1 MALSN
6 DIISKF
12 VKMSTENNKVE
23 KRETTLYGEVSR
35 IDSVTGQ
42 VFVKLDGAVDIEDG
56 VNKGTWTEL
65 PITDTVEVS
74 VGNRVMALIKNHSA
88 IITANLS
95 TPSANKNT
103 TNTLNQNVT
112 NALNAAD
119 TANKNAQQAVDQV
132 TELNILVAKKVDTEV
147 FTARVAAIE
156 NLESDSI
163 LTDTI
168 EAIEGNIKTLEAEDV
183 TIKGTLTAHQAAIE
197 ERITTNEVAANYAK
211 IADLNTTNGNVTNLT
226 SDVAEI
232 NTLIFGSA
240 TGKVVQAEFA
250 NQVIA
255 HIGTAQIKDAMI
267 DTVSAAKL
275 TALELLAGTI
285 RSDKVTISSSDGR
298 MQIADNTIQIKD
310 ANRVRVQI
318 GKDGTGDY
326 SINIYDADGNLMF
339 SEGGIT
345 DKAITDAIIRND
357 MVANDA
363 NIHASK
369 LDIDSLF
376 EEINSDGTNV
386 IKSTKITVD
395 EQGQTLDAAF
405 KKMATTE
412 SVDNLSKTV
421 SSQGTQIQANADS
434 IKNKVWQQDINTAK
448 NEMTTQYS
456 TLSQDV
462 NGFKTTVSNTYTT
475 KADFNNL
482 SIGGRNIILNSSF
495 NHDGANWSLN
505 TGPMHSYAFNDDDFA
520 GNKSFEWHVTG
531 RTGYS
536 WIGMS
541 QHFPIDRFKDGGK
554 FILSGW
560 AYVFSDEEVTGGA
573 SIELKK
579 INTSDVTS
587 SCGAVNLVDEGNPK
601 DEWFYFEKMY
611 TLPVSDLKEY
621 FVFPCIGINGHIK
634 ISQLKLEFGTKA
646 TDWTPAPEDM
656 AASEDVAHAQ
666 TTADEATARIT
677 TAETLIRQ
685 LSDSISMLVTDGNG
699 TSLMT
704 QTDDGWV
711 FSTADIQN
719 TVNRISEN
727 LSTLTDD
734 VGNVDNTVSILQ
746 QAVDDLG
753 ILGEYIQITTYE
765 DEPCIELGELDSD
778 FKLRITNTRMMFTEG
793 SVVLAYFTNQ
803 SFHSK
808 KVVVEEELQQGGFVW
823 KARANGN
830 LGLVWKGGNS

>member
-1 MALSN
+1 MNLSSDLISELVKVTN
-6 DIISKF
+6 DETKPKSE
-12 VKMSTENNKVE
+12 STVYGTTVE
-23 KRETTLYGEVSR
+23 YNGSIYVR
-35 IDSVTGQ
+35 IDGSELLTPVANTS
-42 VFVKLDGAVDIEDG
+42 KIEA
-56 VNKGTWTEL
+56 NE
-65 PITDTVEVS
+65 
-74 VGNRVMALIKNHSA
+74 RVIVMIKNH
-88 IITANLS
+88 TATVTGNLTS
-95 TPSANKNT
+95 PSARWITDAEGKKTVEGLDFKKIANFEAE
-103 TNTLNQNVT
+103 NVT
-112 NALNAAD
+112 IKNRLTAAEGSIG
-119 TANKNAQQAVDQV
+119 TLQAD
-132 TELNILVAKKVDTEV
+132 
-147 FTARVAAIE
+147 
-156 NLESDSI
+156 
-163 LTDTI
+163 
-168 EAIEGNIKTLEAEDV
+168 DV
-183 TIKGTLTAHQAAIE
+183 TIKNRLTASEGYISDLQADNVDIKNRLTASEGTI
-197 ERITTNEVAANYAK
+197 INLSSDIAN
-211 IADLNTTNGNVTNLT
+211 ID
-226 SDVAEI
+226 
-232 NTLIFGSA
+232 TLIFGSA
-240 TGKVVQAEFA
+240 TGDVIQTSFA
-250 NQVIA
+250 NAVIA
-255 HIGTAQIKDAMI
+255 QLGDAQIKSAMI
-267 DTVSAAKL
+267 ESIAASKITSGDIISNNVRVLSEDGKL
-275 TALELLAGTI
+275 LI
-285 RSDKVTISSSDGR
+285 SDE
-298 MQIADNTIQIKD
+298 TIQISD
-310 ANRVRVQI
+310 SSRVRVQI
-318 GKDGTGDY
+318 GKDAENDY
-326 SINIYDADGNLMF
+326 SINIWDANGNLMF
-339 SEGGIT
+339 SKGGIT
-345 DKAITDAIIRND
+345 ESAIKKAIIRND

-369 LDIDSLF
+369 LNIDSLF

-421 SSQGTQIQANADS
+421 SSQGTQISANTEAIS
-434 IKNKVWQQDINTAK
+434 TKVWQQDINTAK

-531 RTGYS
+531 RTGYG
-536 WIGMS
+536 WIGMT
-541 QHFPIDRFKDGGK
+541 QHFPIGRFKDGGK

-579 INTSDVTS
+579 IDTSDVTS
-587 SCGAVNLVDEGNPK
+587 GCGAVNLVDEGNPK

-621 FVFPCIGINGHIK
+621 FVFPWIGINGHIK

-719 TVNRISEN
+719 TVNRISED

-734 VGNVDNTVSILQ
+734 VGNVDNTVSVLQ

-753 ILGEYIQITTYE
+753 VLGEYIQITTYE

-778 FKLRITNTRMMFTEG
+778 FKLRITNTRMMFAEG

-823 KARANGN
+823 KVRANGN